1 MRAPEA
7 KGMTS
12 DTEDDAAKPETKFR
26 PRPTFRSTPA
36 KRGTTI
42 VLPTDV
48 SPSIWSSPPSTPRDE
63 KESFESE
70 SQKGRAHPK
79 NLLKDRSGYTTK
91 DAELGVPVAD
101 LRAVSDGQGVLD
113 TSESAKRVPYVTII
127 ADIISGFGSGKK
139 N

>member
-1 MRAPEA
+1 MTGAGLCAPAAFLLMFFNDDYMICNIDSRRSDSMAAVSDTRHPSMGDHMRAPEA

-48 SPSIWSSPPSTPRDE
+48 SPSIWSSPPSTPE
-63 KESFESE
+63 ES
-70 SQKGRAHPK
+70 P
-79 NLLKDRSGYTTK
+79 
-91 DAELGVPVAD
+91 
-101 LRAVSDGQGVLD
+101 
-113 TSESAKRVPYVTII
+113 
-127 ADIISGFGSGKK
+127 
-139 N
+139 